1 MKKSTPFF
9 ITLLLLLLT
18 QTVISQNLVI
28 NEIVTS
34 NTTINQD
41 EDGSYQDWVELRN
54 NSASTINLTG
64 FGLTDDATLPYKWT
78 FPNVSIGAG
87 QYLLVWCS
95 DKNKTVPGSPLHTNF
110 KISSSGE
117 TITLT
122 NDSGVTLDAVSP
134 TVILQNLSY
143 GRLPNGTGSF
153 MFFNIVT
160 PAAANGAVGYAEA
173 LSPPTFSKES
183 GFLTAGFNLTL
194 STSVPGATILYT
206 LDGSEP
212 QSSNLGGTTYSYK
225 NKYAEHP
232 GQTTGSLLTKNFKTL
247 QYSTPIAIVDRS
259 GQANKIASIS
269 STYSF
274 DPTYIPASPIYKGTV
289 VRAKLVKPG
298 SLDSQTVTNTYYIS
312 PLGTN
317 RFSLPIV
324 SLSLDEDKLFDYTN
338 GIYVAGKDFD
348 TWRTANPTEEPDY
361 VENTSNY
368 WRRGIE
374 NEKRANMTYFVNGL
388 PVMNTD
394 IGIRI
399 HGGSTR
405 AFESKSLN
413 LYARSDYGS
422 STIDYKFFNSKSD
435 DKFESLVLRNSGG
448 DFRNTMFRDAL
459 NHKLIK
465 SLNCITESYQP
476 TVTFVNGEF
485 WGILNIRERYDDNYF
500 KRTFNIDKIDLDY
513 LEDRGRASDE
523 NVSYGDD
530 IDYQNMINY
539 ITNNSLATEANYNYI
554 KTRLDPESFSDYHI
568 ANIYLENGDWPGTN
582 IEFWRKRTSG
592 FVPNAPYGHDG
603 RWRWAIH
610 DMDDTFGS
618 YFDDV
623 TTNTLA
629 LATATNG
636 PTYPNPAWSTLIL
649 RKLLENTSYKNDF
662 INRFADLMNTT
673 FLPSRVIATIDE
685 MKSVIYPTIPEHIS
699 RWKSPANIDDYDW
712 HIGFEKNFAAERPAA
727 QRNHIRT
734 KFGIASNINA
744 TLNVSNPSHGYIKL
758 NTIEIKAGTDG
769 ITSNPYPWTGVY
781 FSNIP
786 VKLKAIANPGF
797 VFSHWTGAS
806 SSTNA
811 EITVTS
817 AANFN
822 VTAVFVAET
831 IATSQP
837 IYYWMMNSTIANN
850 LPLETLN
857 TTYKTGATDGVIQYQ
872 SCLVGYPFVSTDV
885 VNWRKASM
893 ERRNSPTDINYI
905 PLANANLPF
914 ATSDMK
920 GLQIKEP
927 LQKDGLENTMVFN
940 FSTSGQKDIKLTFA
954 AINELTNASAILV
967 DYSTN
972 AGSPVWTSGGL
983 ASSSLSLTNSYQLFS
998 IDFSSI
1004 SSANNNP
1011 DFKVRLRFSG
1021 TNMTVD
1027 NGNRITFNNI
1037 AVHGT
1042 KTTLSVNQK
1051 EALQFSVFPN
1061 PFSDIV
1067 NVVGLNQAENVSYK
1081 LFTID
1086 GKLIKNGKTESSKVD
1101 LNDISKGVYLLQL
1114 SFDGKIET
1122 KKIIKK

>member
-1 MKKSTPFF
+1 MKKTTPFF
-9 ITLLLLLLT
+9 ITLLLLVLT
-18 QTVISQNLVI
+18 QTVICQNLVI

-64 FGLTDDATLPYKWT
+64 FGLTDDATLPHKWT

-87 QYLLVWCS
+87 QYLLIWCS
-95 DKNKTVPGSPLHTNF
+95 DKNRTVPGSPLHTNF

-122 NDSGVTLDAVSP
+122 NASGVTLDAVSP

-153 MFFNIVT
+153 MFFNVVT
-160 PAAANGAVGYAEA
+160 PAAANGSVGYAEA
-173 LSPPTFSKES
+173 LSPPTFSQES

-194 STSVPGATILYT
+194 STTVPGATILYT

-212 QSSNLGGTTYSYK
+212 QLSNLGGTTYSYK
-225 NKYAEHP
+225 NQYPEHP
-232 GQTTGSLLTKNFKTL
+232 GDATGPLLTKSFTTL
-247 QYSTPIAIVDRS
+247 QYNAPIAIVDRS
-259 GQANKIASIS
+259 SQPNKLASIS

-274 DPTYIPASPIYKGTV
+274 NPDYIPASPIYKGTV

-298 SLDSQTVTNTYYIS
+298 SLESKTVTNTYYIS
-312 PLGTN
+312 PLGAN
-317 RFSLPIV
+317 RFSLPVV
-324 SLSLDEDKLFDYTN
+324 SLSLDENKLFDYN
-338 GIYVAGKDFD
+338 DGIYVAGKDFD
-348 TWRTANPTEEPDY
+348 DWRIANPTLEPDWL
-361 VENTSNY
+361 ENMCNY

-374 NEKRANMTYFVNGL
+374 NEKAANMTYFVNGV
-388 PVMNTD
+388 PVLNTD

-399 HGGSTR
+399 HGGGTR
-405 AFESKSLN
+405 ALQSKSLK
-413 LYARSDYGS
+413 LYARSDYGANS
-422 STIDYKFFNSKSD
+422 MGYKFFNNKTD
-435 DKFESLVLRNSGG
+435 DKFESLVLRNSGN
-448 DFRNTMFRDAL
+448 DFNNTLFKDAL
-459 NHKLIK
+459 NHRIIR
-465 SLNCITESYQP
+465 SLNVITESYQP

-485 WGILNIRERYDDNYF
+485 WGILNIRERYDDDFF
-500 KRTFNIDKIDLDY
+500 KRTFNIEKTELDL
-513 LEDRGRASDE
+513 LEDQGKPYD
-523 NVSYGDD
+523 VSYGDEL
-530 IDYQNMINY
+530 DYQNMISY
-539 ITNNSLATEANYNYI
+539 ITNNSLANDANYNYI
-554 KTRLDPESFSDYHI
+554 KTRLDPDSFSDYYI
-568 ANIYLENGDWPGTN
+568 SNIYLANGDWPGTN
-582 IEFWRKRTSG
+582 IEFWRKRTNG
-592 FVPNAPYGHDG
+592 YVPNAPYGNDG

-610 DMDDTFGS
+610 DMDGTFGF
-618 YFDDV
+618 YYDDV
-623 TTNTLA
+623 TYNTLE

-636 PTYPNPAWSTLIL
+636 PVYPNPAWSTLIL
-649 RKLLENTSYKNDF
+649 RKLLENSSYKNDF

-673 FLPSRVIATIDE
+673 FLPSRIISMMDE
-685 MKSVIYPTIPEHIS
+685 MKAVIYPTVPEHIS
-699 RWKSPANIDDYDW
+699 RWKAPADMDDFDW
-712 HIGFEKNFAAERPAA
+712 SINFQKKFANERPAA
-727 QRNHIRT
+727 QRNHIRA
-734 KFGIASNINA
+734 KFGIASDINA

-972 AGSPVWTSGGL
+972 AGSPVWTSAGL
-983 ASSSLSLTNSYQLFS
+983 ASSSLSLTNAYQLFS

-1051 EALQFSVFPN
+1051 EALPFSVFPN

-1067 NVVGLNQAENVSYK
+1067 NVVGVNQTENVSYK

-1114 SFDGKIET
+1114 SYEGKIET